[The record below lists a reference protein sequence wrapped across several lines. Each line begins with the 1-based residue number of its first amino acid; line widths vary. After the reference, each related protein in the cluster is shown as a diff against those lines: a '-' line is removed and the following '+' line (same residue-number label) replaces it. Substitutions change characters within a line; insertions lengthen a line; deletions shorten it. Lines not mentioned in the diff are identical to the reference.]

1 MIHHSNRKPQ
11 VGAAAPGKEKNVE
24 EDKKQKYED
33 YIRQSSSMA
42 AVIGR
47 RVPYHLEY
55 IRKHGAGPVPEGN
68 REYIEGRKV
77 NGKTTEKG
85 N

>member
-11 VGAAAPGKEKNVE
+11 VGAAAPGKEKDVE

-33 YIRQSSSMA
+33 YIKRPSPMA

-47 RVPYHLEY
+47 MVPYHLEY
-55 IRKHGAGPVPEGN
+55 IRQHGNTSPIPKEK
-68 REYIEGRKV
+68 EK
-77 NGKTTEKG
+77 KTV
-85 N
+85 

>member
-1 MIHHSNRKPQ
+1 M
-11 VGAAAPGKEKNVE
+11 GAAAPGKEKNVE

-42 AVIGR
+42 AAIGR

-55 IRKHGAGPVPEGN
+55 IRRHGAGLVPGGKLDETKIA
-68 REYIEGRKV
+68 EYSGIADYERMK
-77 NGKTTEKG
+77 K
-85 N
+85 